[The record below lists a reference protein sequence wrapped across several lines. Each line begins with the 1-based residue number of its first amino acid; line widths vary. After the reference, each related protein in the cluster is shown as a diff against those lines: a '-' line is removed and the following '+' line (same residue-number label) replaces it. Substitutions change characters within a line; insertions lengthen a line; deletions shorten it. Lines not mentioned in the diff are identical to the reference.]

1 MNWQYFLLCYPIE
14 KWKEM
19 KINLTAAS
27 IKWLRLSKAI
37 NSTIDRINSFSEQT
51 MIMKYKK
58 WTVIK
63 YSEYYI
69 PIELSFIDTISV
81 LKNQFNLIID
91 GQTRYLFHE
100 LGVHD
105 STSCMISI
113 LLLITWYWISR
124 YSEKK
129 VWNWCKNKAFS
140 LNKYTNFGRS
150 RLQSI
155 SLIIFLLSARKNVC
169 NNFII
174 IKMHII
180 CVVNYVVFA
189 LHLAKNEHV
198 DVMRLE

>member
-1 MNWQYFLLCYPIE
+1 MNCHQIFGILYSNRAVFYRHDFGFEKPIQPNYRWPDE
-14 KWKEM
+14 
-19 KINLTAAS
+19 IS
-27 IKWLRLSKAI
+27 ISRVGSSW
-37 NSTIDRINSFSEQT
+37 F
-51 MIMKYKK
+51 
-58 WTVIK
+58 VI
-63 YSEYYI
+63 
-69 PIELSFIDTISV
+69 
-81 LKNQFNLIID
+81 
-91 GQTRYLFHE
+91 
-100 LGVHD
+100 D